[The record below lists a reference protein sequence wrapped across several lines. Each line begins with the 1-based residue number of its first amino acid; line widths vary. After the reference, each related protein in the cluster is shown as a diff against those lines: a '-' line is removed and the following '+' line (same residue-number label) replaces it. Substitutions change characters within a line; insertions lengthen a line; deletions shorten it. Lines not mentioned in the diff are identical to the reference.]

1 MAQLARATRSPLSWL
16 LLLFC
21 YALRKAGGDIR
32 VLVPYN
38 STGVLGGSTTLHC
51 SLTSNE
57 NVTITQITWM
67 KKDSGGSH
75 ALVAVFHPKKGPNI
89 KEPERVKFLAAQ
101 QDLRNAS
108 LAISN
113 LSVEDEGIYECQI
126 ATFPRGS
133 RSTNAW
139 LKVQARPKN
148 TAEALE
154 PSPTLILQDV
164 AKCISANGHPPG
176 RISWPSNVNGSHR
189 EMKEPG
195 SQPGTT
201 TVTSYLSMVPS
212 RQADGK
218 NITCTVEHE
227 SLQELD
233 QLLVTLSQPYP
244 PENVSIS
251 GYDGNWYVGLTNL
264 TLTCEAH
271 SKPAPDMAGY
281 NWSTNTGDFPNS
293 VKRQGNMLLI
303 STVEDGLNNTVIV
316 CEVTN
321 ALGSGQ
327 GQVHIIV
334 KEKPENMQQN
344 TRLHLGYIFL
354 IVFVL
359 AVVII
364 IAALYTIRRCRH
376 GRALQ
381 SNPSERENVQYSSV
395 NGDCRLNMEPN
406 STR

>member
-1 MAQLARATRSPLSWL
+1 MAQLAGATRSPLSWL
-16 LLLFC
+16 LLFC
-21 YALRKAGGDIR
+21 YALWKAGGDIN
-32 VLVPYN
+32 VLAPYN

-51 SLTSNE
+51 RLTSNE
-57 NVTITQITWM
+57 NVTVTQITWM
-67 KKDSGGSH
+67 KTDSGGSH
-75 ALVAVFHPKKGPNI
+75 PLVAVFHPKKGPNI
-89 KEPERVKFLAAQ
+89 NEPERVKFLAAQ

-113 LSVEDEGIYECQI
+113 LSVTDEGIYECQI

-133 RSTNAW
+133 KSTNVR

-164 AKCISANGHPPG
+164 AKCISADGHPPG
-176 RISWPSNVNGSHR
+176 RIIWPSNVNGSHR
-189 EMKEPG
+189 EIKEPG

-218 NITCTVEHE
+218 NITCRVEHE
-227 SLQELD
+227 SLKEPD

-251 GYDGNWYVGLTNL
+251 GYDGNWYVDLTNL
-264 TLTCEAH
+264 VLTCEAH
-271 SKPAPDMAGY
+271 SKPEPDMAGY
-281 NWSTNTGDFPNS
+281 NWNTTTGDFPNS
-293 VKRQGNMLLI
+293 VKRQGNKLLI
-303 STVEDGLNNTVIV
+303 STVDGLNNTVIV
-316 CEVTN
+316 CKVTN

-327 GQVHIIV
+327 DQVHIIV
-334 KEKPENMQQN
+334 KGE
-344 TRLHLGYIFL
+344 YFL
-354 IVFVL
+354 VSP
-359 AVVII
+359 
-364 IAALYTIRRCRH
+364 

-381 SNPSERENVQYSSV
+381 SNPPERENVQYSSV
-395 NGDCRLNMEPN
+395 NGNYSLNMEPN
-406 STR
+406 GTR

>member
-1 MAQLARATRSPLSWL
+1 MVLA
-16 LLLFC
+16 
-21 YALRKAGGDIR
+21 
-32 VLVPYN
+32 
-38 STGVLGGSTTLHC
+38 
-51 SLTSNE
+51 
-57 NVTITQITWM
+57 
-67 KKDSGGSH
+67 
-75 ALVAVFHPKKGPNI
+75 
-89 KEPERVKFLAAQ
+89 
-101 QDLRNAS
+101 
-108 LAISN
+108 
-113 LSVEDEGIYECQI
+113 
-126 ATFPRGS
+126 
-133 RSTNAW
+133 
-139 LKVQARPKN
+139 ARPKN